1 MSASGVKEAVNRPKR
16 ALVLA
21 GGGIPG
27 WMYEIGCLTALD
39 DFFDG
44 FTVNDFDVYVGT
56 SAGAAVAAL
65 MANGVRPRAV
75 YDDIKYDRKTSYNF
89 ARNDIYGFGYQETFH
104 IIKKFL
110 RSLYPIFKYYIK
122 GKRPFSILDLLEMLQ
137 ENLPSG
143 IFTLKNF
150 DRYLSNFF
158 SQEGFSNDFRELRRE
173 LYIPAVDVD
182 MGRYDVFG
190 EGEFTDVPISQAVI
204 ASSAMPIVF
213 QPVNIRG
220 KDYIDG
226 GVGRVAYMDIAMNHG
241 AEMIWVINP
250 VQYIINDRDRVCL
263 PNLLGECVGIREK
276 GFSYIY
282 DQAMRINTS
291 TRMYLA
297 FKRYQ
302 FEHPNKTFILIQ
314 PKPSEAFMFSHH
326 AVSYHS
332 RVAVLQYGY
341 FSTMQ
346 ALKEEFKYYEE
357 NLNRYQI
364 RATLDKFKKAEEM
377 ERHDSQLPRVADIP

>member
-1 MSASGVKEAVNRPKR
+1 
-16 ALVLA
+16 
-21 GGGIPG
+21 
-27 WMYEIGCLTALD
+27 MYEIGCLAALD

-44 FTVNDFDVYVGT
+44 FSVNDFDIYVGT

-65 MANGVRPRAV
+65 MANGVRPRAI
-75 YDDIKYDRKTSYNF
+75 YDDIKNDLKTPFNF
-89 ARNDIYGFGYQETFH
+89 ARHDIYGFGYQETFH
-104 IIKKFL
+104 LFRKFL
-110 RSLYPIFKYYIK
+110 RSLWPIFKFYLK

-150 DRYLSNFF
+150 DLYLSRFF
-158 SQEGFSNDFRELRRE
+158 SLEGFTNDFRNLGKE

-190 EGEFTDVPISQAVI
+190 EGEFADVPISQAVI

-213 QPVNIRG
+213 QPVHIRG
-220 KDYIDG
+220 RDYIDG

-250 VQYIINDRDRVCL
+250 VQYIINDRDRIRL
-263 PNLLGECVGIREK
+263 PSLSGDRVGIKDK
-276 GFSYIY
+276 GLSYIY

-297 FKRYQ
+297 IKRYR
-302 FEHPNKTFILIQ
+302 FEHPTKTFVLIQ
-314 PKPSEAFMFSHH
+314 PKPSEAFMFAHH
-326 AVSYHS
+326 AVSFNS
-332 RVAVLQYGY
+332 RVAVLRYGY
-341 FSTMQ
+341 LSTMQ
-346 ALKEEFKYYEE
+346 ALKEEFKYYETS
-357 NLNRYQI
+357 LSRHAI
-364 RATLDKFKKAEEM
+364 RVTSDKFKE
-377 ERHDSQLPRVADIP
+377 P

>member
-1 MSASGVKEAVNRPKR
+1 MVQENGGDSRAKAEGSSRVKR

-39 DFFDG
+39 DFFDR
-44 FTVNDFDVYVGT
+44 FSVNEFDLYVGT

-65 MANGVRPRAV
+65 LANGVKPRTI
-75 YDDIKYDRKTSYNF
+75 YEDIKNDRKTPFNF
-89 ARNDIYGFGYQETFH
+89 ARRDIYSFGYQETAH

-110 RSLYPIFKYYIK
+110 KSLYPIFRYYLK
-122 GKRPFSILDLLEMLQ
+122 SGRAVSILDLLEFLQ
-137 ENLPSG
+137 ESLPSG

-150 DRYLSNFF
+150 DLYLSNFF
-158 SQEGFSNDFRELRRE
+158 SQEGYTNDFRKLRKE

-190 EGEFTDVPISQAVI
+190 EEGFDDIAISQAVI
-204 ASSAMPIVF
+204 ASAAMPILF
-213 QPVNIRG
+213 QPVHIRG

-241 AEMIWVINP
+241 AEMMWVINP
-250 VQYIINDRDRVCL
+250 VQYIVNDRNRVRL
-263 PNLLGECVGIREK
+263 PSLSADGKAVGIKEK
-276 GFSYIY
+276 GLSYIY

-297 FKRYQ
+297 MKRYI
-302 FEHPNKTFILIQ
+302 FEHPTKQFILTQ
-314 PKPSEAFMFSHH
+314 PKPSEAFLFAHN
-326 AVSYHS
+326 AISYNN
-332 RVAVLQYGY
+332 RIQILRYGY
-341 FSTMQ
+341 HSTMQ
-346 ALKEEFKYYEE
+346 ALKEEFAYYKDC
-357 NLNRYQI
+357 LNRSQI
-364 RATLDKFKKAEEM
+364 DVTLDKFKE
-377 ERHDSQLPRVADIP
+377 P